1 MSIKDQIVKDLQDA
15 MRSGDDLRKQTLRM
29 ARASIKNA
37 EMARSAEML
46 DMIAQ
51 NDPRAKGEPYD
62 EIRRRRKT
70 AEASETEGDDAS
82 ASAERTAI
90 GELVAR
96 HSELDDA
103 GVQDVLRKEIKQRHD
118 SVEAYTKAG
127 RTALAEKEAAEIAL
141 LEAYLP
147 KQLGEDEIEA
157 EVRQVIAEVGSRE
170 MNRVMPAA
178 MARLKGRAEGR
189 AVNRVVTRVLAES

>member
-37 EMARSAEML
+37 EIARGAETLEMVSH
-46 DMIAQ
+46 
-51 NDPRAKGEPYD
+51 NDPKAKGEPYD
-62 EIRRRRKT
+62 EIRRRRKA
-70 AEASETEGDDAS
+70 AEESDNAGNDAA
-82 ASAERTAI
+82 ASAERNAI
-90 GELVAR
+90 AELLAR
-96 HSELDDA
+96 NSELGDE

-118 SVEAYTKAG
+118 SVDTYRKAG
-127 RTALAEKEAAEIAL
+127 RAELADKEMAEIAL

-147 KQLGEDEIEA
+147 QQLTEEEIET
-157 EVRQVIAEVGSRE
+157 EVRQVIAQVGARE
-170 MNRVMPAA
+170 MSKVMPAA

-189 AVNRVVTRVLAES
+189 AVNRVVTRLLAES